1 LKSKIKTEVHT
12 HTSVSPHAYSTV
24 HEMVQQAQNL
34 GISLLAITNHG
45 PATPDGAHPW
55 HFANLC
61 CVPRKIGDVY
71 VLRGAEA
78 NLINYNGTVDIPE
91 HVLRRLDWVIASI
104 HAPSLVAGTE
114 DDHTNTYIKALENP
128 LIDMIAHSGS
138 PSYSYDIDA
147 VLETAKRYDKVI
159 EINNNTFRI
168 RKKNVEN
175 CFRIAKR
182 CAELKVRIAIT
193 TDAHS
198 LYELGNTENAW
209 ELAMQAG
216 VSEDQIV
223 NLNAERFLTYLCER
237 KGFDRAKF
245 EDTKPGL

>member
-1 LKSKIKTEVHT
+1 LKSKIQTEVHT

-24 HEMVQQAQNL
+24 NEMVQRAEEL

-61 CVPRKIGDVY
+61 CVPRKIGNVY

-78 NLINYNGTVDIPE
+78 NIIDYEGTVDIPE
-91 HVLRRLDWVIASI
+91 GVLRRLDWVIASI
-104 HAPSLVAGTE
+104 HAPSLVASTE
-114 DDHTNTYIKALENP
+114 EDHTRTYIRALKNP
-128 LIDMIAHSGS
+128 LIDMLAHSGS
-138 PSYSYDIDA
+138 PIYSYDIDA
-147 VLETAKRYDKVI
+147 VLKTAKEYDKVI
-159 EINNNTFRI
+159 ELNNNTFRI

-175 CFRIAKR
+175 CYKIARR
-182 CAELKVRIAIT
+182 CAELNVKVALS

-198 LYELGNTENAW
+198 LYELGNTELCW
-209 ELAMQAG
+209 ELAMEAG
-216 VSEDQIV
+216 IRMEQIV
-223 NLNAERFLTYLCER
+223 NLTADRFLSYLCDR
-237 KGFDRAKF
+237 KGLDRAKF

>member
-1 LKSKIKTEVHT
+1 M
-12 HTSVSPHAYSTV
+12 VSPHAYSTV
-24 HEMVQQAQNL
+24 NEMVVQAQEL

-61 CVPRKIGDVY
+61 CIPRKIGNLY

-78 NLINYNGTVDIPE
+78 NLIDYDGTVDLAE
-91 HVLRRLDWVIASI
+91 RVLNRLDWVIASI
-104 HAPSLVAGTE
+104 HGPSLLPGTKE
-114 DDHTNTYIKALENP
+114 EHTNTYIKALENP
-128 LIDMIAHSGS
+128 LIDMLAHTGS
-138 PSYSYDIDA
+138 PVYSYDIDA
-147 VLETAKRYDKVI
+147 VLEVAKKYDKVI

-168 RKKNVEN
+168 RPKNAEN
-175 CFRIAKR
+175 CRLIARR
-182 CAELKVRIAIT
+182 CAELGVKVAIT

-198 LYELGNTENAW
+198 LYELGDTEKAW
-209 ELAMQAG
+209 SLAMEAG
-216 VSEDQIV
+216 IREEQIV
-223 NLNAERFLTYLCER
+223 NLTAERFLSYLCER

>member
-1 LKSKIKTEVHT
+1 
-12 HTSVSPHAYSTV
+12 
-24 HEMVQQAQNL
+24 MVQQAQNL